1 MHTFAVGNG
10 SETYLKDLM
19 ESEEINS
26 KLQLRSILGFSFF
39 LLGCKDLLAWTAIV
53 SPEYAWL
60 IKLTGAE
67 WVHPVAGLF
76 FMVLGAALSWNSL
89 IQCFSVR
96 DTERLKARR
105 LAMCGAFVCGACL
118 LCMMETLLPSRAIF
132 SSQGPALPKE
142 ARQAGLLG
150 FLAAAGALVG
160 FLLMRRRDAGF
171 WTMAIPLERN
181 NEIWRLCVNVEI
193 AFRALPENAEI
204 RRLVEQRKDFV
215 QAEVGVKFDKLCE
228 QLIKNFAD
236 LSTFDSTARLQM
248 DAGHFFRRYADFH
261 RRLAETRGHLF
272 EEVMQVANDAVSNV
286 LENKLPGQRVRMGED
301 RHVKVSIAHP
311 VLDDAKSLQKRR
323 SEWDQTLRTIVSD
336 GAVTGNQIVGD
347 WIDRASRGQVT
358 PEQTP
363 VFVQLM
369 RASCRKDEPGML
381 GNGAPRETKALKFS
395 KPATELLK
403 HLGADSDIED
413 PTVANRLKGFFGT
426 NKVLLADCSTPEIS
440 AELMIELLR
449 AQNGGRVSLESIATA
464 MSKAQAGQPV

>member
-1 MHTFAVGNG
+1 
-10 SETYLKDLM
+10 M
-19 ESEEINS
+19 ESEETNS
-26 KLQLRSILGFSFF
+26 KLQLRSILGLTFL
-39 LLGCKDLLAWTAIV
+39 LLGCKDLLAWTQVI

-60 IKLTGAE
+60 IRLTGAE
-67 WVHPVAGLF
+67 WVHPIAGLF
-76 FMVLGAALSWNSL
+76 FMVLGSALSWNSVM
-89 IQCFSVR
+89 QCFSLR
-96 DTERLKARR
+96 DAERLKARR
-105 LAMCGAFVCGACL
+105 LAMCGAFVCGAAL
-118 LCMMETLLPSRAIF
+118 LFSLETLIPSRDLFVA
-132 SSQGPALPKE
+132 GGAPLPKS
-142 ARQAGLLG
+142 ARQEGLAGG
-150 FLAAAGALVG
+150 AVGAAAFVW
-160 FLLMRRRDAGF
+160 FMLMRRRDAGF

-181 NEIWRLCVNVEI
+181 NEIWRLSVKVEI
-193 AFRALPENAEI
+193 AFRALPENEEV
-204 RRLVEQRKDFV
+204 RRLVEQRKEFV

-261 RRLAETRGHLF
+261 RRLAETRGHMF
-272 EEVMQVANDAVSNV
+272 DEVMKVANDAVSNV
-286 LENKLPGQRVRMGED
+286 LENKLPGQHVRMGED

-311 VLDDAKSLQKRR
+311 VLDDAMALQKRR

-369 RASCRKDEPGML
+369 RASCRTTDAGAL
-381 GNGAPRETKALKFS
+381 GNGPAMGTKALKFS
-395 KPATELLK
+395 QPAAELLK

-413 PTVANRLKGFFGT
+413 PAVANRLKTYFGQ
-426 NKVLLADCSTPEIS
+426 NNILLADCSTPEIS

-449 AQNGGRVSLESIATA
+449 AQNGGRVSLESVASALAKT
-464 MSKAQAGQPV
+464 